1 LSVTQG
7 LDAMGYTI
15 DMTVEGP
22 VLRVLVKGT
31 VDDRSSTSFSDH
43 GRQLVATCMAGKC
56 RGILLD
62 VRSVPMELG
71 RSARVQGFMALAD
84 AVPAG
89 VRVAVLGATQPTGAD
104 GPGRLLAASRGL
116 MYRLFDSDADAV
128 AWLSAGGPA
137 SGPS

>member
-1 LSVTQG
+1 
-7 LDAMGYTI
+7 MGYTI

-31 VDDRSSTSFSDH
+31 VDDQSSASFSD
-43 GRQLVATCMAGKC
+43 RSRRLVAACMAGKC

-62 VRSVPMELG
+62 VRSVPMALG
-71 RSARVQGFMALAD
+71 RLARVQGFMALAD

-89 VRVAVLGATQPTGAD
+89 VRVAVLGAKQPTGAD

-116 MYRLFDSDADAV
+116 MYRLFDSDAEAV
-128 AWLSAGGPA
+128 GWLSAGGA
-137 SGPS
+137 TSKPS